1 MKIRSWLPALGLVLT
16 VTACGSSG
24 GGSAASSP
32 DSATTSSSTSAAP
45 GKGLESSSASASSP
59 SASVASGPAVA
70 SPNGEFA
77 VVLPTGWRQ
86 DTAIAAKVKAVTAY
100 LGPVRNSFAA
110 NVNVVREAVP
120 AGIDLEQYRAKSLA
134 ALRAAIPITNLTPD
148 TKLQVDGDDALEY
161 SFEDTQQGRQLMQ
174 RQTVVLH
181 GSVAYTITFT
191 ATKPDF
197 AASSAAGHSIVASWR
212 WGS

>member
-24 GGSAASSP
+24 GGTAASTSAPSSP
-32 DSATTSSSTSAAP
+32 STSAAQ
-45 GKGLESSSASASSP
+45 GKGLESSGASAATSSASA
-59 SASVASGPAVA
+59 AGGPAVA

-86 DTAIAAKVKAVTAY
+86 DTAIAQKVKAVTAY

-110 NVNVVREAVP
+110 NVNVVREDLP
-120 AGIDLEQYRAKSLA
+120 SGIDLEQYRAKSLA

-148 TKLQVDGDDALEY
+148 TKLKVDGDDALEY
-161 SFEDTQQGRQLMQ
+161 SFQDTQQGRQLMQ

-181 GSVAYTITFT
+181 GAVAYTITYT
-191 ATKPDF
+191 ATTPDF

>member
-1 MKIRSWLPALGLVLT
+1 MSFRSWVPALGLVLT
-16 VTACGSSG
+16 LTACGSSG
-24 GGSAASSP
+24 GGS
-32 DSATTSSSTSAAP
+32 SATPSAPSSSATSAAA
-45 GKGLESSSASASSP
+45 GKGLESSSGATSATP
-59 SASVASGPAVA
+59 SVSVASGPAVA

-77 VVLPTGWRQ
+77 VVLPSGWRQ
-86 DTAIAAKVKAVTAY
+86 DTAVAAKVKAVTAY
-100 LGPVRNSFAA
+100 LGPVRNDFAA
-110 NVNVVREAVP
+110 NVNVVREALP

-148 TKLQVDGDDALEY
+148 SKLQVDGDDALEY
-161 SFEDTQQGRQLMQ
+161 TFKDTQQGRPLMQ

-181 GSVAYTITFT
+181 GSMAYTITYT
-191 ATKPDF
+191 ATQADF